1 MAKKHDEVMAMTD
14 VELRFK
20 ASELMGITDG
30 AIPDYPNDI
39 AAAFALVDK
48 LIEIDLDVEFS
59 IMHDT
64 LREVGPWHM
73 DGWMPTLDI
82 SFRASAET
90 IGRAITR
97 AFILA
102 MDGS

>member
-1 MAKKHDEVMAMTD
+1 MAKKHDEVRAMTD

-39 AAAFALVDK
+39 VAALELVEK
-48 LIEIDLDVEFS
+48 
-59 IMHDT
+59 
-64 LREVGPWHM
+64 
-73 DGWMPTLDI
+73 
-82 SFRASAET
+82 ASARFRFRLSLDRDSWNAEFGEFDMYDFYDVT
-90 IGRAITR
+90 PSGHKPLASRAITR

>member
-1 MAKKHDEVMAMTD
+1 MKRDKVLAMTD

-39 AAAFALVDK
+39 EAAWALVDK
-48 LIEIDLDVEFS
+48 LIEMDSDVEFS
-59 IMHDT
+59 ITHDT
-64 LREVGPWHM
+64 LREVGPWHI

-90 IGRAITR
+90 IGRAITI
-97 AFILA
+97 AFITA
-102 MDGS
+102 MESYAD

>member
-39 AAAFALVDK
+39 VAAWELVDAIADK
-48 LIEIDLDVEFS
+48 GERGVMVRFD
-59 IMHDT
+59 
-64 LREVGPWHM
+64 
-73 DGWMPTLDI
+73 
-82 SFRASAET
+82 SFRVEHPNNPNWT
-90 IGRAITR
+90 VHVTPDIRMDVDRKDVPRAITR

-102 MDGS
+102 MDDS